1 MSVQDST
8 AQRTSPGRPKRVLA
22 VASGGGHWVQMMRLR
37 PVFDAHSTFY
47 VTTMPGLAVMAGV
60 TSSAVVRDASRRH
73 PFSVLLLV
81 FQLLVLFARVRP
93 DVVVSTG
100 AAPGLV
106 ALFIGRCLRCR
117 TVWID
122 SIANAEELSMSG
134 RVAGRVA
141 DLWLTQW
148 PHLAR
153 DEGPFCRGS
162 VL

>member
-1 MSVQDST
+1 
-8 AQRTSPGRPKRVLA
+8 
-22 VASGGGHWVQMMRLR
+22 
-37 PVFDAHSTFY
+37 
-47 VTTMPGLAVMAGV
+47 
-60 TSSAVVRDASRRH
+60 VVRDASRRH